1 MVLVIRHLIP
11 TAILSNL
18 LVKILVAIVLTV
30 LGISSVNQVSAKLC
44 MHSAKNVKNPINAI
58 LIPFVSFLLT
68 IKDNVYPTLVLK
80 TKSSFSHGHLKINWL
95 VNLVILHYP
104 GEVHQA
110 IYVVVQG
117 LAREQANH
125 ALKTK
130 IVPLQSM
137 ASMPSVNATFR
148 GNIPAAYCL
157 KTRYTKSFWL
167 VLRTTTT
174 ALHIVNTTDK
184 VLCRVL
190 WT

>member
-18 LVKILVAIVLTV
+18 LVTILVAIVLTV

-44 MHSAKNVKNPINAI
+44 IKSAKNVKHPINAI
-58 LIPFVSFLLT
+58 LMLFVSFQLT

-95 VNLVILHYP
+95 VNLAILNYP
-104 GEVHQA
+104 GEVLQA
-110 IYVVVQG
+110 IFVVVQG
-117 LAREQANH
+117 PAREQANP

-130 IVPLQSM
+130 TVPQHSL

-157 KTRYTKSFWL
+157 KTRYTKSSWP

-174 ALHIVNTTDK
+174 TFHTVNTTDK
-184 VLCRVL
+184 VLCQVL
-190 WT
+190 